1 MGARN
6 SLSFVRKRSATP
18 DRPCACTYHVS
29 CLVAIVATENVIAHD
44 YMASAPPMSSA
55 SWRTAP
61 RPSSAGLDS
70 FNHTKLV
77 LKYKPAPCGIDSNLL
92 LLLHGLGDT
101 ADPFFSLGQRLQ
113 QTLPQTA
120 VLSVQAPLRVP
131 LLEEEAWMWYDSFD
145 ALGEG
150 TFACPSVQDKSVS
163 CCRMTPGIVSCLP
176 TAFVP
181 HATYTLARTIR
192 LFWPNF
198 TNGTQCA

>member
-1 MGARN
+1 M
-6 SLSFVRKRSATP
+6 RS
-18 DRPCACTYHVS
+18 YISHIS
-29 CLVAIVATENVIAHD
+29 CLVVRVAAENVIAHD

-61 RPSSAGLDS
+61 RPSSAGLHS

-150 TFACPSVQDKSVS
+150 TFACPSVHEKKKSVA
-163 CCRMTPGIVSCLP
+163 CRRMIPGIVSCLP
-176 TAFVP
+176 LPPPPPLPFYPCHT
-181 HATYTLARTIR
+181 HACKHHSSV
-192 LFWPNF
+192 FFGCFFF
-198 TNGTQCA
+198 TNCTQCA

>member
-1 MGARN
+1 
-6 SLSFVRKRSATP
+6 
-18 DRPCACTYHVS
+18 
-29 CLVAIVATENVIAHD
+29 
-44 YMASAPPMSSA
+44 MASAPPMSSA
-55 SWRTAP
+55 SWRSAP
-61 RPSSAGLDS
+61 RPSSAGLHS

-150 TFACPSVQDKSVS
+150 TFACPSVHEKKKSVA
-163 CCRMTPGIVSCLP
+163 CRRMIPGIVSCLTP
-176 TAFVP
+176 PHRRCLFT
-181 HATYTLARTIR
+181 HATHALASTTRPFFGCFLLTAHSALESGSTTCDERHHPSLDISDCAS
-192 LFWPNF
+192 F
-198 TNGTQCA
+198 TGWMWLGI

>member
-1 MGARN
+1 
-6 SLSFVRKRSATP
+6 
-18 DRPCACTYHVS
+18 
-29 CLVAIVATENVIAHD
+29 
-44 YMASAPPMSSA
+44 MSSA

-61 RPSSAGLDS
+61 RPSSAGLHS

-150 TFACPSVQDKSVS
+150 TFACPSVPEKSVS
-163 CCRMTPGIVSCLP
+163 CRRMIPGIVSCLLP
-176 TAFVP
+176 AAAFLPMPHTRLHAPLVRFFGCFLLTAHSALESGSTTCDERYHP
-181 HATYTLARTIR
+181 PLDISDCAS
-192 LFWPNF
+192 F
-198 TNGTQCA
+198 TGWMWLGI

>member
-1 MGARN
+1 MRLYISRILFGGYCSDRERNRARLHGIRT
-6 SLSFVRKRSATP
+6 SDVVSVVAHCTTTVVGWTRFVQSYETRAQ
-18 DRPCACTYHVS
+18 
-29 CLVAIVATENVIAHD
+29 
-44 YMASAPPMSSA
+44 
-55 SWRTAP
+55 
-61 RPSSAGLDS
+61 
-70 FNHTKLV
+70 
-77 LKYKPAPCGIDSNLL
+77 YKPAPCGIDSNLL

>member
-1 MGARN
+1 
-6 SLSFVRKRSATP
+6 
-18 DRPCACTYHVS
+18 
-29 CLVAIVATENVIAHD
+29 
-44 YMASAPPMSSA
+44 MSSA

-61 RPSSAGLDS
+61 RPSSAGLHS

-145 ALGEG
+145 ALGEVRLNPDPRRAMKDITHLLTYLTAPVSQG
-150 TFACPSVQDKSVS
+150 GCGWAYEHMHALGFAQGGSVLLETLIATRANAFGSAVS
-163 CCRMTPGIVSCLP
+163 RRVFASSHAMPDHLRCRVRLAP
-176 TAFVP
+176 TSRPCSERSAM
-181 HATYTLARTIR
+181 
-192 LFWPNF
+192 
-198 TNGTQCA
+198 

>member
-1 MGARN
+1 M
-6 SLSFVRKRSATP
+6 
-18 DRPCACTYHVS
+18 
-29 CLVAIVATENVIAHD
+29 
-44 YMASAPPMSSA
+44 
-55 SWRTAP
+55 
-61 RPSSAGLDS
+61 
-70 FNHTKLV
+70 

-150 TFACPSVQDKSVS
+150 TFACPSVPEKNV
-163 CCRMTPGIVSCLP
+163 
-176 TAFVP
+176 F
-181 HATYTLARTIR
+181 LAVE
-192 LFWPNF
+192 
-198 TNGTQCA
+198 